1 VRKRLIGKRC
11 PGDKVIMQS
20 LREVSNSSLLAP
32 TLFIASLLSFVL
44 PSAHKNKVDKE
55 YAAILESLFRVAV
68 HPTRHNISDN
78 DLFAIRK
85 LFFQKVYNSCSNL
98 KNTKVIHVAGTKGK
112 GSNVEYISSA
122 IKHCGYKVGIFT
134 SPHLHTAR
142 ERIRINSSLISKSD
156 MHRLGKIALSNMKNE
171 TWTVFFDL
179 ILYVAILYFNEHSVD
194 YIVLETG
201 IGGRYDSTNFIDNP
215 IACVITSISL
225 DHTSILGSTL
235 AAISHQ
241 KVGIVKNNSHLFTLN
256 SQNEEVL
263 EVFRAECRSLNA
275 HIHEV
280 NINYDKIKSLNLDL
294 PYTTQQDNVSLSI
307 AVLEYLNIPLY
318 GLKHTF
324 WPCRYEKF
332 NINKTILY
340 IDGY

>member
-1 VRKRLIGKRC
+1 
-11 PGDKVIMQS
+11 M
-20 LREVSNSSLLAP
+20 LLAP
-32 TLFIASLLSFVL
+32 ALFIASLLSFTL
-44 PSAHKNKVDKE
+44 PIGYKSKVANE
-55 YAAILESLFRVAV
+55 YNTTLESLFRVAV
-68 HPTRHNISDN
+68 QPTRHNISDN
-78 DLFAIRK
+78 DLFVIRK
-85 LFFQKVYNSCSNL
+85 SFFQRLYDSCTNL

-122 IKHCGYKVGIFT
+122 IKHCGYKVGVFT

-156 MHRLGKIALSNMKNE
+156 VNRLGKIALSNMKNE

-179 ILYVAILYFNEHSVD
+179 ILYMAILYFNENSVD

-225 DHTSILGSTL
+225 DHTSILGNTL
-235 AAISHQ
+235 TAISRQ
-241 KVGIVKNNSHLFTLN
+241 KVGIVKNNSHLFTLK

-263 EVFRAECRSLNA
+263 DVFREECRALDA
-275 HIHEV
+275 HIYEV
-280 NINYDKIKSLNLDL
+280 NINYDKIKSLDL
-294 PYTTQQDNVSLSI
+294 ELSYTTQQENISLSI
-307 AVLEYLNIPLY
+307 AVLEYLNIPLH
-318 GLKHTF
+318 GLRHTF

-340 IDGY
+340 IDG